1 MSLTASHI
9 GGEGRVLSVMRDISD
24 RKEIEKKLQYL
35 SSHDSLTGLYNRS
48 FFETELERAVKG
60 RRYPVSVIVADLDGL
75 KQVNDT
81 HGHEAGDALIRSAA
95 KILNC
100 AFRSE
105 DLVARTGG
113 DEFVVLLLEAD
124 EQKSSVLQKR
134 IREAE
139 MRLNSENG
147 AVQVRLS
154 MGSATAHMPSDM
166 ATLISEADKRM
177 YEDKSSH
184 KQGGNMLSSY
194 RSLATFSPDRASS
207 LLLDF

>member
-1 MSLTASHI
+1 MSRAGILMTNANRWTISYANKRMAELFECPLSELDGTAFLDYVHPA
-9 GGEGRVLSVMRDISD
+9 
-24 RKEIEKKLQYL
+24 
-35 SSHDSLTGLYNRS
+35 
-48 FFETELERAVKG
+48 ETESAKLDMHMMVTG
-60 RRYPVSVIVADLDGL
+60 LDGL

-124 EQKSSVLQKR
+124 EQKSCSLQKR
-134 IREAE
+134 SREAE
-139 MRLNSENG
+139 MRLNSESG
-147 AVQVRLS
+147 AVQVRIS
-154 MGSATAHMPSDM
+154 MGSATAYLPSEVD
-166 ATLISEADKRM
+166 TLISQSDKRM
-177 YEDKSSH
+177 YEDKSSY
-184 KQGGNMLSSY
+184 KQSGNVLSSY
-194 RSLATFSPDRASS
+194 CSAAAFRPDKSAS